1 MIWTLAVVVGGVV
14 MADESFAFSQRLPQ
28 IDISPVSSSSG
39 SSTPK
44 APRTPSPVVATPP
57 VTATPSTP
65 TPAVGSTD
73 FVALWHGKNADADRW
88 SDIVR
93 NVVQTKAPALMK
105 GSSDIEDFCPMYS
118 RLGTIDQL
126 NFWVQFFAA
135 VSKYESGFDPTSRMV
150 ETTMG
155 TDPMTGKQVASE
167 GLLQL
172 SYQDETG
179 WSFCD
184 FDYQTDKQ
192 YAINDIRR
200 SILNPEKNL
209 SCGIQILNNQVAK
222 RGAIALSSN
231 VYWAVLKIGGKYT
244 QLPAIKSITNK
255 LSFCQR

>member
-1 MIWTLAVVVGGVV
+1 MIWTLAILVGGVV
-14 MADESFAFSQRLPQ
+14 MADETFAFSQRLPQ

-39 SSTPK
+39 SSSTPK
-44 APRTPSPVVATPP
+44 TPVVTPP
-57 VTATPSTP
+57 TGSSGSNSSSS
-65 TPAVGSTD
+65 PAAGTD

-93 NVVQTKAPALMK
+93 NVVQTKAPALLK
-105 GSSDIEDFCPMYS
+105 GSGDIEDFCPMYS

-184 FDYQTDKQ
+184 FDFKGDQK
-192 YAINDIRR
+192 YAINDIHR
-200 SILNPEKNL
+200 SILDPEKNL
-209 SCGIQILNNQVAK
+209 SCGIQILNSQVAK
-222 RGAIALSSN
+222 RGGIALSSN

-244 QLPAIKSITNK
+244 QLPAIKAITNK
-255 LSFCQR
+255 LSFCQK